1 MRLAMPLAYAAEPLG
16 QVDIAVACERA
27 GLDAVWVAEAWGYD
41 APSIM
46 GFLAART
53 ERVLIGAG
61 ILPVYT
67 RTPALIAQT
76 AAGVDA
82 LSGGRCM
89 LGLGTSGPQ
98 VVEGFHGVPFDM
110 PLARLRETVSVCRT
124 VWAREPLTHE
134 GRAFRIPPAP
144 GEGTGLGRTLRLLTH
159 PPRARIPIHLATLTE
174 RAVAL
179 TAEVADGWLP
189 LFFVP
194 ERAAGVWGDALRAGA
209 ARRHDDLAPLLICA
223 GAPCAVGD
231 GPEVIAL
238 RDRARP
244 ELALYI
250 GGMGARGHNFYNEL
264 FARFGWAD
272 AARRVQDLYLD
283 GHRAQA
289 EAALPDDLVAAATLC
304 GPAGHVRERVAAYR
318 EAGVGMLNI
327 RPLGSD
333 PVATVAAMR
342 TICDEVS

>member
-1 MRLAMPLAYAAEPLG
+1 MPLSYAAEPLG
-16 QVDIAVACERA
+16 QVETAVACERA

-41 APSIM
+41 APSVM

-53 ERVLIGAG
+53 TRLQIGAG

-98 VVEGFHGVPFDM
+98 VVEGFHGVQFDL
-110 PLARLRETVSVCRT
+110 PLARLRETVAVCRS
-124 VWAREPLTHE
+124 VWAREPLHHE
-134 GRAFRIPPAP
+134 GRAFRIPGDRHPP
-144 GEGTGLGRTLRLLTH
+144 LRLLTH
-159 PPRARIPIHLATLTE
+159 PPRPRIPIHLATLTD

-194 ERAAGVWGDALRAGA
+194 ERAGAVWGDALRTGA
-209 ARRHDDLAPLLICA
+209 TRRPADAAPLEITA

-238 RDRARP
+238 RDTARR

-250 GGMGARGHNFYNEL
+250 GGMGPRGGNFYNDL
-264 FARFGWAD
+264 FARFGWED
-272 AARRVQDLYLD
+272 AARRVQEHYLA
-283 GHRAQA
+283 GRRADA
-289 EAALPDDLVAAATLC
+289 EAALPADLVAAATLC
-304 GPAGHVRERVAAYR
+304 GPAGEVRERVAAYR
-318 EAGVGMLNI
+318 EAGVTMLNI
-327 RPLGSD
+327 RPLGPD
-333 PVATVAAMR
+333 PAATVAAIR
-342 TICDEVS
+342 NICDEVT